1 MQNVHPVMG
10 TEHTWHFEVEFK
22 KYRDLHSR
30 HTVLELQIEHPYIAS
45 EQSKHWGVAPTAF

>member
-1 MQNVHPVMG
+1 MQNVHPVIG

-22 KYRDLHSR
+22 KYIDLHSK
-30 HTVLELQIEHPYIAS
+30 HTVLEVQIEHPYIAS